1 MALTAALNNYL
12 MQWNTLLLWFSIRIS
27 IVYSL
32 VLTHRGNSYEYISGY
47 YRPDF
52 LLASPTANHQTP
64 YLDFKAVSHQSIA
77 LPNNVV
83 VMYSVH
89 TV

>member
-1 MALTAALNNYL
+1 MEYTFVVVFDQNL
-12 MQWNTLLLWFSIRIS
+12 
-27 IVYSL
+27 YS
-32 VLTHRGNSYEYISGY
+32 VQSSTTHRGNSNEYISGY

-77 LPNNVV
+77 LPNNMV